1 MANGMPAMAQ
11 NLLGRRSSGPGTG
24 ATAAR
29 AWLGLA
35 SFGLASWAG
44 VCAVWVRPAQAE
56 PVTGSGTGQ
65 SYGNPQLQRELDY
78 GTGKNDGGS
87 LFNSANPIDLMNKL
101 RKSSSMDDATSPQDA
116 VDAALKGLAA
126 PPAAKPSGASASV
139 KAP

>member
-1 MANGMPAMAQ
+1 MAKGMPAMAG
-11 NLLGRRSSGPGTG
+11 NLLGRRPLGPG
-24 ATAAR
+24 AR
-29 AWLGLA
+29 AASAMAGVGLACLGLV
-35 SFGLASWAG
+35 SWAG
-44 VCAVWVRPAQAE
+44 ACAVWVRPAQAE

-116 VDAALKGLAA
+116 VDAALKGLDA

>member
-1 MANGMPAMAQ
+1 MAAIGWAC
-11 NLLGRRSSGPGTG
+11 
-24 ATAAR
+24 
-29 AWLGLA
+29 LGLA
-35 SFGLASWAG
+35 SLGFASWAL
-44 VCAVWVRPAQAE
+44 ASAFWQRPAQAE
-56 PVTGSGTGQ
+56 PATGSGTGQ

-101 RKSSSMDDATSPQDA
+101 RKSSALDDATSPQDA
-116 VDAALKGLAA
+116 VDAALKGLDA